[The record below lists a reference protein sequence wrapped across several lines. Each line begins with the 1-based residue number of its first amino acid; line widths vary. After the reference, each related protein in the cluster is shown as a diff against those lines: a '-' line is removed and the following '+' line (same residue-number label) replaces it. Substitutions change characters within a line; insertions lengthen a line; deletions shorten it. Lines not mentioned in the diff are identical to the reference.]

1 MTNHKWS
8 PGSWKNFPVK
18 QQPTYNDQQQ
28 LENVLDVLKG
38 YPPLVFAGEVE
49 ALKKELSDCA
59 KGKKFILQ
67 GGDCAERFIDCNEKT
82 ITSKLKILLQMSVVL
97 CYGARKPIL
106 RVGRIAGQYGKP
118 RSADTE
124 IVNGSPIPVY
134 RGDNV
139 NSFEPNLEQRTP
151 DPQRL
156 LKGYHMSSM
165 TLNYVRALT
174 KGGFADLHHP
184 ENWDLSFVKD
194 TKQNQA
200 YHKIVDN
207 IQNAISFMD
216 ALGASNNRLDTV
228 EFYTSHEG
236 LILGFEESMTRFVEE
251 YNGYYNLG
259 AHMLWIGDRTRQLDG
274 GHVEYFRGVKN
285 PVGIKVGPSSDPSDI
300 CQLVKA
306 INSKTRKERL
316 FLSLDLGMT
325 RSLEISRNIL
335 KRFSLKSLM
344 SFGAVILC
352 MVTVGRLRTV

>member
-18 QQPTYNDQQQ
+18 QQPIYNDQQQ

-59 KGKKFILQ
+59 KGEKFILQ

-124 IVNGSPIPVY
+124 MINGSPIPVY

-184 ENWDLSFVKD
+184 
-194 TKQNQA
+194 
-200 YHKIVDN
+200 
-207 IQNAISFMD
+207 
-216 ALGASNNRLDTV
+216 
-228 EFYTSHEG
+228 
-236 LILGFEESMTRFVEE
+236 
-251 YNGYYNLG
+251 
-259 AHMLWIGDRTRQLDG
+259 DRTG
-274 GHVEYFRGVKN
+274 
-285 PVGIKVGPSSDPSDI
+285 
-300 CQLVKA
+300 
-306 INSKTRKERL
+306 
-316 FLSLDLGMT
+316 
-325 RSLEISRNIL
+325 SRW
-335 KRFSLKSLM
+335 RRA
-344 SFGAVILC
+344 GAWRRAPAC
-352 MVTVGRLRTV
+352 ACG